1 MFDEKYFDSDFAQKT
16 PKLLALQLDK
26 IQVMSQERI
35 EAIKAA
41 IAAADASTPDE
52 LEAYRVEYISKKS
65 VVGELFASLTRD
77 QLIARLDKADIAY
90 GEVNS
95 AQDLSAHPHLRRI
108 EVDSPGGRIAMPAPA
123 PIVIGESRSYGAVP
137 AAGVDTATFLK
148 QSGSTS

>member
-1 MFDEKYFDSDFAQKT
+1 MQNPQLPEDPRFAT
-16 PKLLALQLDK
+16 MVAR
-26 IQVMSQERI
+26 VTNR
-35 EAIKAA
+35 EAT
-41 IAAADASTPDE
+41 DT
-52 LEAYRVEYISKKS
+52 

-148 QSGSTS
+148 QSGSIS